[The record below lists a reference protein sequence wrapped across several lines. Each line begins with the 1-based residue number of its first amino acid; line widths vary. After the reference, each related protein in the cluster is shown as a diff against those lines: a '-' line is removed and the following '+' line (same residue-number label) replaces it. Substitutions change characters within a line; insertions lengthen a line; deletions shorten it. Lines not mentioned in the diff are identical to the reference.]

1 MALPGFVDTVG
12 TEFGEV
18 DNPDYGGY
26 TEPGWNK
33 GAFGDPLT
41 GWENQG
47 FALPTKVLKPYG
59 YGSKDFASKFNQN
72 YEIQAYSPATGKV
85 VTGPLK
91 DVGPAPGAD
100 AGIDMLSGSRS
111 ALGLERNFKGSV
123 QYRIVPKGTPTPES
137 ASLASANLSGSPT
150 PTGVQ
155 LGYPAATTAATTAAT
170 VPAATTPAATTPA
183 ATTPA
188 ATTAAAATGD
198 PVLAQRIKALK
209 AAMGFSDTSPAATA
223 SDSGYSGLNLA
234 SLGSTGG
241 GTGINYGLIDAIR
254 RNRAAQ
260 SLQMQEALKGGMQL
274 GGQFA
279 AAGGKFYGQLTN
291 ANPVFNQD
299 WANQQAQAA
308 GFADYAAMQRAGA
321 V

>member
-12 TEFGEV
+12 TEFGEI

-33 GAFGDPLT
+33 GAFGHSLT

-47 FALPTKVLKPYG
+47 FALPSKVLKPYG
-59 YGSKDFASKFNQN
+59 YGSKDFASNFNQN

-150 PTGVQ
+150 PLGAQ
-155 LGYPAATTAATTAAT
+155 LGYPAATTAAT
-170 VPAATTPAATTPA
+170 ATTPAAPAPA
-183 ATTPA
+183 ATTTAA
-188 ATTAAAATGD
+188 ATTD
-198 PVLAQRIKALK
+198 PVAQRIKALQ
-209 AAMGFSDTSPAATA
+209 AAISAATGPGAA
-223 SDSGYSGLNLA
+223 SGPGSYGLNLA

-241 GTGINYGLIDAIR
+241 GTGINYGLIEAIR

-274 GGQFA
+274 GQGLV
-279 AAGGKFYGQLTN
+279 GTSGKLYGQLTN
-291 ANPVFNQD
+291 ANPYFSQD

-308 GFADYAAMQRAGA
+308 GFPNYAAMQKAGQ